1 MSKTETTRLQKLKEL
16 SEHLLSLDSESGE
29 GKLVAWAAS
38 EIESLEEEIKGVYQQ
53 AAGEGL

>member
-1 MSKTETTRLQKLKEL
+1 MTQTTRLQKLKEL